1 MKRIFVVPAMLAVLN
16 LCACGGGSAKV
27 TPTPPVQ
34 PTLPTYTQN
43 VTTTSDWMETQQ
55 LSDGAIKY
63 SATEIEPYFAN
74 LGATGWLSDPTKIP
88 QVEAWMQWYVNHLNS
103 PDYNGL
109 NGTVYDYSLN
119 GTTETSSVTYDSAD
133 SYAATFLSL
142 AEALW
147 NTGDS
152 GAHTFIQ
159 TTIGE
164 SKFLVIA
171 SVIPQLQQ
179 PNGLVFSRPDYQI
192 EYLMDNTED
201 YRGLT
206 DFANLAT
213 QAWNDTASTAS
224 YTASAAKIQSG
235 IQNVLFI
242 PSSGL
247 YYTSFGAPAPNL
259 STWYP
264 DAVAQIFPIA
274 NGVIAPTST
283 QATAVYTAFNDA
295 WPKWPELSFS
305 SQDASPWCEAG
316 YAAYLMGDTTSTN
329 SYLISIQ
336 NAYLNANPSFPWPF
350 IDSEAGWFMRTNAG
364 METLK

>member
-1 MKRIFVVPAMLAVLN
+1 
-16 LCACGGGSAKV
+16 
-27 TPTPPVQ
+27 
-34 PTLPTYTQN
+34 
-43 VTTTSDWMETQQ
+43 METQQ

-133 SYAATFLSL
+133 SYAATFLSPRRGSL
-142 AEALW
+142 EHRRFRRSIHL
-147 NTGDS
+147 S
-152 GAHTFIQ
+152 R

-171 SVIPQLQQ
+171 QRHSAVTATERPGI
-179 PNGLVFSRPDYQI
+179 SRPDYQI
-192 EYLMDNTED
+192 EISLMDNTED

-224 YTASAAKIQSG
+224 Y
-235 IQNVLFI
+235 
-242 PSSGL
+242 
-247 YYTSFGAPAPNL
+247 
-259 STWYP
+259 
-264 DAVAQIFPIA
+264 
-274 NGVIAPTST
+274 
-283 QATAVYTAFNDA
+283 
-295 WPKWPELSFS
+295 
-305 SQDASPWCEAG
+305 
-316 YAAYLMGDTTSTN
+316 
-329 SYLISIQ
+329 
-336 NAYLNANPSFPWPF
+336 
-350 IDSEAGWFMRTNAG
+350 
-364 METLK
+364 